1 MSDEEDTDSNGTL
14 SNATLIELVYKQ
26 GLNAAQWREIGTQL
40 KVKSST
46 LDEIEWAHHRSP
58 KGMFAGGAR
67 CVEETVRRCCNTG
80 EVRKSPEVSS
90 RNNI

>member
-58 KGMFAGGAR
+58 KE
-67 CVEETVRRCCNTG
+67 CLL
-80 EVRKSPEVSS
+80 EVLDAWKRQYGDAATLERFERALK
-90 RNNI
+90 